1 MSNTRFT
8 FSDVLTVT
16 EPAVQLAGQSVR
28 NYSDEQLKQIA
39 ATLYAQ
45 NEAHKT
51 LFGENMQ
58 NGCKPVPDVIDII
71 RKEIARREDAA
82 LDAEIEAAERVVEAN
97 KTQEM
102 RLTEAKATLDA
113 ALAKK
118 AARKA

>member
-58 NGCKPVPDVIDII
+58 NGGKPVPDVIDII
-71 RKEIARREDAA
+71 KKEIARREDAA
-82 LDAEIEAAERVVEAN
+82 LDAEIEAAQRVVEAN

-102 RLTEAKATLDA
+102 RLAEAQKTLDA